1 MMDLLKKEVFLS
13 LGIGLVAC
21 LLPYLFRT
29 DAFILI
35 SLSLTLSWLVCL
47 VATFIRYRKKGLWFL
62 VGLPFVLYWPT
73 GLVLM
78 TLACRHNLRA
88 CP

>member
-1 MMDLLKKEVFLS
+1 MILAKKEVLLS
-13 LGIGLVAC
+13 FGIGLIAC
-21 LLPYLFRT
+21 LFPYLFRT

-47 VATFIRYRKKGLWFL
+47 VAALIRYRTRGLWFL

-78 TLACRHNLRA
+78 TLACRHNVRA